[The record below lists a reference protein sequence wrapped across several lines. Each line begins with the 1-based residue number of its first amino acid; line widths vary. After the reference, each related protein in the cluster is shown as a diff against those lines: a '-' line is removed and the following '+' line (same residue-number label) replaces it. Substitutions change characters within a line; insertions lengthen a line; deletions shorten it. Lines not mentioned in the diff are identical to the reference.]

1 MRAVGQGD
9 LCYTATRTSPKVL
22 IRRTGHCTRKSLTCC
37 ISRHIPATCVILKES
52 VQRMC
57 KPCAG
62 VPHAWQGWCFALP
75 LHPSRP
81 SVDTWEP
88 SEGSASRHRQGFTL
102 GTHQA
107 GLRAPW
113 NPDQGASPLEPDE
126 GLSRP
131 YDHSPGLSRPGTH
144 DQSFRTLDDEQGASH
159 PCTLTRGM
167 RPLDHAQ
174 DTLFLHLSRVSPRY
188 RQWSGH

>member
-1 MRAVGQGD
+1 MRAAGQGA
-9 LCYTATRTSPKVL
+9 LCYTATRTAKGDS
-22 IRRTGHCTRKSLTCC
+22 RRARLRARKPLTCREVPHTRTVC
-37 ISRHIPATCVILKES
+37 AILKES
-52 VQRMC
+52 VEWVC

-62 VPHAWQGWCFALP
+62 VPHAWQGWRFALP

-88 SEGSASRHRQGFTL
+88 SEGSASRHRQGFTRGPTKRAFVPL
-102 GTHQA
+102 GTLTKALRPWNQTR
-107 GLRAPW
+107 GYRAPSTTRRDFRVPAPTTRAFALW
-113 NPDQGASPLEPDE
+113 TT
-126 GLSRP
+126 SR
-131 YDHSPGLSRPGTH
+131 RP
-144 DQSFRTLDDEQGASH
+144 SS